1 MGAMFEGKVYFFNY
15 HYIVNTKN
23 ISPWLHT
30 VAGTQRMWKKCI
42 IFTFFDRELVR
53 QIMRTLD
60 PVGVSLRK
68 GNKLKRRQYLSK
80 GFSLLF
86 TLNVELHV
94 QKFMVYNFCSIHV
107 LHLD

>member
-1 MGAMFEGKVYFFNY
+1 
-15 HYIVNTKN
+15 
-23 ISPWLHT
+23 
-30 VAGTQRMWKKCI
+30 
-42 IFTFFDRELVR
+42 
-53 QIMRTLD
+53 MRTLD

-86 TLNVELHV
+86 TLTVELHV

>member
-1 MGAMFEGKVYFFNY
+1 
-15 HYIVNTKN
+15 
-23 ISPWLHT
+23 
-30 VAGTQRMWKKCI
+30 
-42 IFTFFDRELVR
+42 
-53 QIMRTLD
+53 MRTLD